1 LATGPIGFEAC
12 AISHWSRLCH
22 VDSHADLLS
31 DFQGFGDADLPDPG
45 VQERAVRARIAA
57 GEPFPQA
64 RQRLPTLTREVGL
77 SAAPPGFTVQPAYEW
92 MLDASR
98 DDTR

>member
-1 LATGPIGFEAC
+1 M
-12 AISHWSRLCH
+12 
-22 VDSHADLLS
+22 
-31 DFQGFGDADLPDPG
+31 
-45 VQERAVRARIAA
+45 RARIAA